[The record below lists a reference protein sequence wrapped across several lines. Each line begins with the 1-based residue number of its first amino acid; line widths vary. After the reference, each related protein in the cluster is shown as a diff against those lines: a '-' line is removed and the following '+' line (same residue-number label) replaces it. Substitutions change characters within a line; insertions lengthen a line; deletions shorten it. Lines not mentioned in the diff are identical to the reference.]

1 MENRYPENLRKA
13 AVTKFINGQS
23 AKEVCAEYSIARSTL
38 FLWKKQYT
46 TDKIGQIP
54 REQYLLKKELDRLRM
69 ENTIFKTCNCS
80 PSSSLSEKLSAIHGH
95 KDKFSTHALCRVLNV
110 NRSTYYHYALR
121 SPEKKQIQLQDDKLK
136 PLIGAIFEKSCG
148 RFGARKIRVKLAEQ
162 GHIAS
167 ERRILRLMKELGLS
181 ATGTKPRLNSANDR
195 QYQYYPNKLKRN
207 FLTDAPNKVWV
218 SDITY
223 AKVGMDFLYLCVVID
238 LYSRKVIGHSIS
250 ENIDADLALSAFHQS
265 YLARQKPI
273 NLTFHSDQGSQ
284 YTAFE
289 FRNVLRNYGVVQSFS
304 APGSPHDNAVAESF
318 FATIKKEDFRC
329 NYYKT
334 ENEFRMAVAKYIEFY
349 NDYRP
354 HQRLGFL
361 TPNQAE
367 MEFYRTASG

>member
-1 MENRYPENLRKA
+1 MIQE
-13 AVTKFINGQS
+13 
-23 AKEVCAEYSIARSTL
+23 
-38 FLWKKQYT
+38 
-46 TDKIGQIP
+46 
-54 REQYLLKKELDRLRM
+54 LKRLRT
-69 ENTIFKTCNCS
+69 ENAIFKACDCS
-80 PSSSLSEKLSAIHGH
+80 PSSLLSERLSAICKH
-95 KDKFSTHALCRVLNV
+95 KDKFSIHALCRVLNV

-121 SPEKKQIQLQDDKLK
+121 SPEKTQIQLQDDKLK
-136 PLIGAIFEKSCG
+136 PLIGVIFEKSCG

-162 GHIAS
+162 GHIVS

-181 ATGTKPRLNSANDR
+181 AAGAKPRLNSANDR
-195 QYQYYPNKLKRN
+195 QYQYYPNKLKRT

-238 LYSRKVIGHSIS
+238 LYSRKVIGYSIA
-250 ENIDADLALSAFHQS
+250 ENIDTSLTLSALHQS
-265 YLARQKPI
+265 YLTRKKPI
-273 NLTFHSDQGSQ
+273 GLTFHSDQGSQ

-289 FRNVLRNYGVVQSFS
+289 FRNALRNYGVVQSFS

-318 FATIKKEDFRC
+318 FATIKKEDFRR

-334 ENEFRMAVAKYIEFY
+334 ENEFRTAVAKYIEFY

-361 TPNQAE
+361 TPNQVE

>member
-23 AKEVCAEYSIARSTL
+23 AKEVCAEYGIARSTL

-181 ATGTKPRLNSANDR
+181 AAGAKPRLMQMSSPVQGSVEKHSSGRPSANLGE
-195 QYQYYPNKLKRN
+195 KSSCS
-207 FLTDAPNKVWV
+207 VWMFH
-218 SDITY
+218 SSEFQKWTCNSQSSTAIS
-223 AKVGMDFLYLCVVID
+223 LCSNPSHQPSEACPVIN
-238 LYSRKVIGHSIS
+238 SFNVSIS
-250 ENIDADLALSAFHQS
+250 ASDNSPATRHSATLQSSPPRLSTVNTAEW
-265 YLARQKPI
+265 
-273 NLTFHSDQGSQ
+273 TF
-284 YTAFE
+284 
-289 FRNVLRNYGVVQSFS
+289 VLMLSGLWYQCMMPRS
-304 APGSPHDNAVAESF
+304 ASSGIRFFTSAAV
-318 FATIKKEDFRC
+318 I
-329 NYYKT
+329 
-334 ENEFRMAVAKYIEFY
+334 
-349 NDYRP
+349 
-354 HQRLGFL
+354 
-361 TPNQAE
+361 
-367 MEFYRTASG
+367 

>member
-23 AKEVCAEYSIARSTL
+23 AKEVCAEYGIARSTL

-223 AKVGMDFLYLCVVID
+223 AKVGMDFLYLCYI
-238 LYSRKVIGHSIS
+238 
-250 ENIDADLALSAFHQS
+250 
-265 YLARQKPI
+265 
-273 NLTFHSDQGSQ
+273 
-284 YTAFE
+284 FE
-289 FRNVLRNYGVVQSFS
+289 RGYHPTKHLQNRYQRPLR
-304 APGSPHDNAVAESF
+304 E
-318 FATIKKEDFRC
+318 R
-329 NYYKT
+329 
-334 ENEFRMAVAKYIEFY
+334 
-349 NDYRP
+349 
-354 HQRLGFL
+354 
-361 TPNQAE
+361 
-367 MEFYRTASG
+367 